1 MAVSSGA
8 AGTKGTMKSFGDG
21 VSTKWGDANN
31 YTKGFLNPTAIGA
44 GAGMAA
50 GGAYGGLSD
59 NGSVLGGMAGGA
71 MLGAGLGAGGYAG
84 MNKFKFSQFTNPIY
98 SNQSSAWGPGAVGS
112 NSAWAKGVSGPS
124 SAI

>member
-1 MAVSSGA
+1 MA
-8 AGTKGTMKSFGDG
+8 AGIQNLTDTAKSWGEG
-21 VSTKWGDANN
+21 VATRWGNANN
-31 YTKGFLNPTAIGA
+31 FSKGFLNPTAIGA
-44 GAGMAA
+44 GTGMVA

-112 NSAWAKGVSGPS
+112 NSAWAKGASGPS